1 MGNEKKL
8 GLIGLIGIIIGAMVG
23 GAIFSLPSQV
33 VQGAGGFAI
42 IIGWIIAG
50 IGVFSLAFVYQLLS
64 NKKSELSVETLFP
77 FFDERGTEVGMSNI
91 YKLAS
96 SFTQRFAVKIGNTV
110 LGYDVTDIAT
120 SGGHCTTFI
129 EERNDTRGFAA
140 DYCGSNGDYGLA
152 AL

>member
-64 NKKSELSVETLFP
+64 NKKSELTG
-77 FFDERGTEVGMSNI
+77 RI
-91 YKLAS
+91 YSYAKEG
-96 SFTQRFAVKIGNTV
+96 FGKYIG
-110 LGYDVTDIAT
+110 
-120 SGGHCTTFI
+120 F
-129 EERNDTRGFAA
+129 
-140 DYCGSNGDYGLA
+140 YGKNEKEIG
-152 AL
+152 